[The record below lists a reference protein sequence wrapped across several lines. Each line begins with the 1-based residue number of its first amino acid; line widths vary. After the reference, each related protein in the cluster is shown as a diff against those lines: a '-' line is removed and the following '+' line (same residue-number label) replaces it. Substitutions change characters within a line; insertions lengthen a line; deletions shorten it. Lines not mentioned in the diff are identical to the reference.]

1 LWEEGKFALD
11 DPIGRFIPQLAN
23 LQVLRPGA
31 TTRGDTEPA
40 RSPITIR
47 QLLTHTSG
55 LTYGFMHSHPVDA
68 LYREAGFDAGKPNTD
83 DLATACAK
91 LAALPLLFQ
100 PGTEWNYSMAIDVL
114 GRVIEVKVTETH
126 KWHISG
132 HITNANP
139 KVPHPASNAAYFAE
153 RENQR
158 VKERAE
164 ASKGTQQP
172 PVKVREEKVKVP
184 ITNS

>member
-1 LWEEGKFALD
+1 
-11 DPIGRFIPQLAN
+11 
-23 LQVLRPGA
+23 
-31 TTRGDTEPA
+31 
-40 RSPITIR
+40 
-47 QLLTHTSG
+47 
-55 LTYGFMHSHPVDA
+55 M
-68 LYREAGFDAGKPNTD
+68 
-83 DLATACAK
+83 
-91 LAALPLLFQ
+91 
-100 PGTEWNYSMAIDVL
+100 L

-172 PVKVREEKVKVP
+172 AVKVREEKVKVP
-184 ITNS
+184 ITNSYLFTHLAGMAALSVGVFLTLRGVFGQPPHIDIPLVKV